1 MPDWKDI
8 QKAREQH
15 RIEEQN
21 RLEMEE
27 FYEDIGLIPEEAWEP
42 SLGSMT
48 LKTLAPRRTSWW
60 GWVWVTGDR
69 ISAWI
74 SGFLR

>member
-42 SLGSMT
+42 
-48 LKTLAPRRTSWW
+48 
-60 GWVWVTGDR
+60 
-69 ISAWI
+69 
-74 SGFLR
+74 